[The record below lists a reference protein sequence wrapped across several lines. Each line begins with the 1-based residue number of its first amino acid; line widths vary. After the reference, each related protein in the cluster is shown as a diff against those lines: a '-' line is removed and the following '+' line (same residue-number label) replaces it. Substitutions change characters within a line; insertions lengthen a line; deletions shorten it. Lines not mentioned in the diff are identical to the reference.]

1 MEPTQKDDSPQG
13 KVMAYANTT
22 SVSVERS
29 RAEIERTLQRYGA
42 SKFMYGWDREEAVI
56 AFVVHNEGSGEM
68 RQVRFRVYVPPRED
82 FNTSPA
88 GRWRSDEQIDKH
100 WEQAQR
106 SRWRALLLVIKAK
119 LEAIDAGIATFEDE
133 FLAYTMLPGGETVG
147 EWIAPQLDDV
157 YKTGVMPGDLR
168 LALPAG

>member
-1 MEPTQKDDSPQG
+1 M
-13 KVMAYANTT
+13 
-22 SVSVERS
+22 
-29 RAEIERTLQRYGA
+29 
-42 SKFMYGWDREEAVI
+42 
-56 AFVVHNEGSGEM
+56 
-68 RQVRFRVYVPPRED
+68 
-82 FNTSPA
+82 
-88 GRWRSDEQIDKH
+88 RWRSDDQINKH

-157 YKTGVMPGDLR
+157 YATGVMPGDLR
-168 LALPAG
+168 LALPAGS

>member
-1 MEPTQKDDSPQG
+1 MT
-13 KVMAYANTT
+13 YASQT

-42 SKFMYGWDREEAVI
+42 SKFMYGWDHQEAVI
-56 AFVVHNEGSGEM
+56 AFIVHNEGSGEM
-68 RQVRFRVYVPPRED
+68 RQVRFKVHVPPRGE
-82 FNTSPA
+82 FFKTPT
-88 GRWRSDEQIDKH
+88 GRRRTALQIEKE

-147 EWIAPQLDDV
+147 EWIAPQLDEV
-157 YKTGVMPGDLR
+157 YEKGVMPADLR
-168 LALPAG
+168 LALPAGS